1 MQTVNWEAVQAV
13 TEILGLIGVVAS
25 LVYLV
30 IGIHANTRAL
40 MRTEV
45 RDMQANSTT
54 AFYAVANDGEL
65 SEILIRGL
73 RSPDDLNEVEYYRFT
88 VAMLGYL
95 TALEQA
101 FVARRNNLYFEEDLI
116 PLEANIYSLLAPA
129 GAQQWWSTR
138 RAHFT
143 LNFQGIVDKILSE
156 PNHAGK
162 SLVISTETV

>member
-1 MQTVNWEAVQAV
+1 MQNVNWEAVQGV

-25 LVYLV
+25 LIYLV

-65 SEILIRGL
+65 SEILVRGL
-73 RSPDDLNEVEYYRFT
+73 KSLEDLDEVEFYRFT

-101 FVARRNNLYFEEDLI
+101 FVARRNNLYFDEDLI

-143 LNFQGIVDKILSE
+143 RNFQEIVDKILSQ

-162 SLVISTETV
+162 LLLMQPEGT